1 MVTPKK
7 DPLLPLLPRAT
18 VKSASRPAEV
28 SSVTSSVVHSLLKTL
43 ACVENAYTHTNAAH
57 SIRTCTNIYG
67 TTQRTSTPRQAPCF
81 QPSYDGEKEVEQ
93 RKLRRLSPPARM
105 KASFSWENIRRT
117 NHHHNRRGNSQPRRA
132 LTSNAATIN
141 IVMLPPRA
149 PKIRNKTAV
158 WSAYEVL
165 TPCNFKQTQHRLSVC
180 EAAR

>member
-1 MVTPKK
+1 MVTAKK
-7 DPLLPLLPRAT
+7 DPLLPPPT
-18 VKSASRPAEV
+18 VKSASRPTEV
-28 SSVTSSVVHSLLKTL
+28 SSVCDEQCGPQPPEDAGMCRERLH
-43 ACVENAYTHTNAAH
+43 THTNAAH

-93 RKLRRLSPPARM
+93 KKLRRLSPPARM

-149 PKIRNKTAV
+149 PKTRNKTAV